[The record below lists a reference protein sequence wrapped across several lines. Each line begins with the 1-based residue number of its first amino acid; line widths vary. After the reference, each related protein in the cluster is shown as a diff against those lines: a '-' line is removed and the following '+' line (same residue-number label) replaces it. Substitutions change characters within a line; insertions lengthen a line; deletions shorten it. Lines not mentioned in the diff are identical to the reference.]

1 MAATLLDA
9 PLGAHVTLDT
19 PEVQDG
25 LRLRLAEMGLRC
37 GQCVCPL
44 QRTPGGG
51 RIVGVGTA
59 RVALD
64 RGTCRL
70 LRLLQENTGPSAQD
84 THVAARRLANTP
96 QPVPDSAAAGRRDT
110 QGMTLH
116 SR

>member
-1 MAATLLDA
+1 MTATLLDA
-9 PLGAHVTLDT
+9 PLGEHVTL
-19 PEVQDG
+19 EVHDA

-51 RIVGVGTA
+51 RIVGIGTA

-70 LRLLQENTGPSAQD
+70 LRLLRKSTAPSAD
-84 THVAARRLANTP
+84 EPEAAPIRHANTT
-96 QPVPDSAAAGRRDT
+96 QPEPEPAAVSRRGT
-110 QGMTLH
+110 QGPALH